1 MKRNALRFITKA
13 MTAALC
19 LIIASSPVS
28 VLAVNEEFD
37 DPDDGVVSQNE
48 AFDDLLNDPLEGA
61 PRINGTSYVL
71 LDSQSGDVLMGRNI
85 HDRLEPASTT
95 KIMTVLL
102 ALENLDPEQ
111 TINIT
116 TPMYEPIPE
125 GYQKL
130 GITDGEQVL
139 ARDLIYASLLM
150 SANDAAL
157 ALAIA
162 VGGSE
167 NEFLNMMNERAAE
180 IGCTDTHFTTSY
192 GLADINNVTS
202 AYDLALI
209 LQEAISNPEFCE
221 ISTTFQ
227 YTMTA
232 TNVYSDTRDI
242 VNANRFISTQEFAYD
257 YYIGG
262 KTGYTDSAG
271 YTLASAAKKN
281 DRQLIGVILGST
293 GSEQRYSDM
302 IDLFEFG
309 FSSYT
314 TLAIDRSEYQM
325 IYNSAIDQ
333 INAALIDTNLSVMES
348 TMEFS
353 DYISTTTIRVAG
365 GCSNSVELS
374 NVLIDPEAE
383 DQYFNIPLY
392 KTYADGKTY
401 IVGSIKLRIS
411 TRDRVIEITP
421 EKKGG
426 WSVVKDILIGV
437 IAVTVLILILL
448 YSFITFRRKS
458 KKRSDEEYRNKSKML

>member
-1 MKRNALRFITKA
+1 MKRNGRKLLQRAIAAAVSLILAL
-13 MTAALC
+13 
-19 LIIASSPVS
+19 SPAEVF
-28 VLAVNEEFD
+28 AVNEEFD
-37 DPDDGVVSQNE
+37 DPNDGVVSQNE
-48 AFDDLLNDPLEGA
+48 AFDDLLNDTPEGA
-61 PRINGTSYVL
+61 PRITGTSYVL
-71 LDSQSGDVLMGRNI
+71 LDSLSGSVLMGRNI

-111 TINIT
+111 TINVT

-139 ARDLIYASLLM
+139 ARDLIYAAMLM

-162 VGGSE
+162 VAGSE
-167 NEFLNMMNERAAE
+167 NEFLVMMNERAAE

-192 GLADINNVTS
+192 GLSDVNNVTS

-209 LQEAISNPEFCE
+209 LQEAVQNPEFCE

-293 GSEQRYSDM
+293 GGELRYSDM
-302 IDLFEFG
+302 RDLFEFG
-309 FSSYT
+309 FSSFT
-314 TLAIDRSEYQM
+314 TLAIDRSEFQM
-325 IYNSAIDQ
+325 IYNGTIDQ
-333 INAALIDTNLSVMES
+333 INAALINTNLAVMES

-353 DYISTTTIRVAG
+353 PYLSTTTVRVAG

-374 NVLIDPEAE
+374 NVLIDPTAE

-392 KTYADGKTY
+392 KTYADGKIY
-401 IVGSIKLRIS
+401 IVGNISLRIS

-421 EKKGG
+421 AKRTS
-426 WSVVKDILIGV
+426 WTVIKDILIGI
-437 IAVTVLILILL
+437 IAATVLILILL
-448 YSFITFRRKS
+448 YSFLTFRK
-458 KKRSDEEYRNKSKML
+458 KTQKRSDEEYRNRSKML

>member
-1 MKRNALRFITKA
+1 MLKRSISAVICAVMALT
-13 MTAALC
+13 
-19 LIIASSPVS
+19 PVT

-48 AFDDLLNDPLEGA
+48 AFDDLLNDPLENA
-61 PRINGTSYVL
+61 PRITGTSYVL
-71 LDSQSGDVLMGRNI
+71 LDSLSGDVLMGRNI
-85 HDRLEPASTT
+85 HDHLEPASTT

-102 ALENLDPEQ
+102 ALENLDMDQ

-192 GLADINNVTS
+192 GLSDVNNITS

-209 LQEAISNPEFCE
+209 LQEAMNNPVFGE

-232 TNVYSDTRDI
+232 TNVYSDTREI
-242 VNANRFISTQEFAYD
+242 VNANRFISTQEYAYD
-257 YYIGG
+257 YYVGG

-281 DRQLIGVILGST
+281 DRMLIGVILGST
-293 GSEQRYSDM
+293 SSEIRYSDM

-314 TLAIDRSEYQM
+314 TLAIDRSEYQV
-325 IYNSAIDQ
+325 IYNNAIDQ

-348 TMEFS
+348 SMEFS

-374 NVLIDPEAE
+374 NVLIDPNEE

-401 IVGSIKLRIS
+401 IVGSISLRIS

-421 EKKGG
+421 EKKTS
-426 WSVVKDILIGV
+426 WTYIKDTLIV
-437 IAVTVLILILL
+437 IIALTVLILILL
-448 YSFITFRRKS
+448 YSFVTFK
-458 KKRSDEEYRNKSKML
+458 KKTQKRSDEEYRNRSKML

>member
-262 KTGYTDSAG
+262 KTG
-271 YTLASAAKKN
+271 
-281 DRQLIGVILGST
+281 
-293 GSEQRYSDM
+293 
-302 IDLFEFG
+302 
-309 FSSYT
+309 
-314 TLAIDRSEYQM
+314 
-325 IYNSAIDQ
+325 
-333 INAALIDTNLSVMES
+333 
-348 TMEFS
+348 
-353 DYISTTTIRVAG
+353 
-365 GCSNSVELS
+365 
-374 NVLIDPEAE
+374 
-383 DQYFNIPLY
+383 
-392 KTYADGKTY
+392 
-401 IVGSIKLRIS
+401 
-411 TRDRVIEITP
+411 
-421 EKKGG
+421 
-426 WSVVKDILIGV
+426 
-437 IAVTVLILILL
+437 
-448 YSFITFRRKS
+448 
-458 KKRSDEEYRNKSKML
+458 